1 MFANT
6 LCDNICH
13 SLVKLFCKSLS
24 SFWVAFWVIFR
35 APPLHSSTPLE
46 GRPDHPLERFDYRY
60 SKPTHSSFELLS
72 LEFEWCRI
80 SHRASVHFE
89 YPKRMRVWYLPPM
102 RAPMFSSRET
112 NERAIISQ
120 NEIRIYLTIS
130 SSSNIFLKYFCFF
143 SVFFSNE

>member
-6 LCDNICH
+6 LCVNICQH

-24 SFWVAFWVIFR
+24 SFWVAFWVVFR

-46 GRPDHPLERFDYRY
+46 GRPNHPLERFDYRY

-89 YPKRMRVWYLPPM
+89 YPKRMRVYGLWIVY
-102 RAPMFSSRET
+102 F
-112 NERAIISQ
+112 
-120 NEIRIYLTIS
+120 IRIIGYQSEFIHRMS
-130 SSSNIFLKYFCFF
+130 SLYQKSSA
-143 SVFFSNE
+143 